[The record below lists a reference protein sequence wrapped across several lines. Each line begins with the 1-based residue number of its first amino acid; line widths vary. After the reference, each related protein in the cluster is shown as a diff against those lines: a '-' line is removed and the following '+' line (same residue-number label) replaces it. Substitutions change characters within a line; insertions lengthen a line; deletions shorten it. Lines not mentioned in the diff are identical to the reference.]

1 MRILLSEGSGLTSR
15 QVATRLGEIGHE
27 VEVLS
32 SARVCLTRFTRHVR
46 ALHHVPRFG
55 DDPLAWCDAAAEVA
69 RERRA
74 DLLFPTQ
81 EQVTVLSARQHA
93 LGVATIVPAFA
104 ALQRVQDKLS
114 AWRTL
119 AAIGTPQPATMLI
132 ETPEDLDRVTTFP
145 CFVKRPVGTA
155 SMGVKRATTR
165 GELDAAARA
174 LGLGADALIVQA
186 AVDGPLAMVQ
196 AVADHGRLI
205 AHHANLRL
213 RDGVG
218 GGAAL
223 KESVTI
229 AGLRDLLTR
238 LVAGLSWH
246 GALSLDVVIGA
257 EGPQVIDVNP
267 RLVEPA
273 NALAAGVDLVG
284 AMLDLA
290 RGVAPLEQPPGRA
303 GVRTHQT
310 LLAVLGAAERG
321 GRRAI
326 LKETCAAVRARGP
339 YAGSREE
346 LTPLAGDPRAAIPV
360 VIALALA
367 LVHPRLWRHFHQ
379 SAAGTYAMTPQAW
392 QAIIA
397 EADRDARMRW

>member
-1 MRILLSEGSGLTSR
+1 MRILLSEGSGLTAR
-15 QVATRLGEIGHE
+15 QVATRLGEAGHE

-32 SARVCLTRFTRHVR
+32 STLVCLARFTRHVR
-46 ALHHVPRFG
+46 ALHHVPRFA
-55 DDPLAWCDAAAEVA
+55 DDPLAWCDAAKDIA
-69 RERRA
+69 RRRDA

-93 LGVATIVPAFA
+93 LGVATVVPDFA
-104 ALQRVQDKLS
+104 TLLRVQDKLS

-119 AAIGTPQPATMLI
+119 DDIGIPQPETMLI
-132 ETPEDLDRVTTFP
+132 TREEDLARVTTFP

-155 SMGVKRATTR
+155 SLGVKRVTTPT
-165 GELDAAARA
+165 ELDAAARA
-174 LGLGADALIVQA
+174 FGLGTDSVMVQA
-186 AVDGPLAMVQ
+186 EVAGPLAMVQ
-196 AVADHGRLI
+196 AVADHGRLV

-223 KESVTI
+223 KESVTVT
-229 AGLRDLLTR
+229 GLRDMLAR
-238 LVAGLSWH
+238 LVAALSWH
-246 GALSLDVVIGA
+246 GALSLDIIMGDD
-257 EGPQVIDVNP
+257 GPQVIDVNP

-290 RGVAPLEQPPGRA
+290 RGVAPMEQSPGRA

-321 GRRAI
+321 GRGAI
-326 LKETCAAVRARGP
+326 LREACAAIRARGP

-360 VIALALA
+360 AIALTLA
-367 LVHPRLWRHFHQ
+367 LIHPRLWRYFHQ
-379 SAAGTYAMTPQAW
+379 KTAGTYAVSPQGW
-392 QAIIA
+392 QEIVAG
-397 EADRDARMRW
+397 ADRSARMRR